1 MRPLDFSLCSSEPRP
16 QGAVDA
22 DSSHRPA
29 IRKHAD
35 KRSGQA
41 LMEFAL
47 AWGSATADPIYSA
60 IADSLT
66 IRILGPQIE
75 MKYQMA

>member
-1 MRPLDFSLCSSEPRP
+1 VLGVSE
-16 QGAVDA
+16 
-22 DSSHRPA
+22 
-29 IRKHAD
+29 KMHAEM
-35 KRSGQA
+35 Q
-41 LMEFAL
+41 LEQFAL